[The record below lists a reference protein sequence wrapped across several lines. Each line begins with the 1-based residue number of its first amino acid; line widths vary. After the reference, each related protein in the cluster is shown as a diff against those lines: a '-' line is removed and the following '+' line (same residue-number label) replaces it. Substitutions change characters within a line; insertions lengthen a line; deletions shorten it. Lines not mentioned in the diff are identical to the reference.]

1 MISTILLMSGQ
12 QGGGSS
18 GMLIVMP
25 LVLVVMYFFMIRPQT
40 KKAKEAQ
47 QFKEK
52 VEKGQKIV
60 TIGGIHGR
68 ILEVKDSTFVIEV
81 GNGMKLEIEKS
92 AVSME
97 STKALNAPPKTA
109 PAAKA

>member
-12 QGGGSS
+12 GGGSS
-18 GMLIVMP
+18 SMLIVMP

-40 KKAKEAQ
+40 KKQKEAQ

-52 VEKGQKIV
+52 IEKGQKIV

-68 ILEVKDSTFVIEV
+68 ILEVKDNTFVIEV
-81 GNGMKLEIEKS
+81 GNGLKLEIEKS

-97 STKALNAPPKTA
+97 STKALNAPPKAA
-109 PAAKA
+109 PAVKA

>member
-1 MISTILLMSGQ
+1 MISTIILMSP

-40 KKAKEAQ
+40 KKQKEAQ

-52 VEKGQKIV
+52 IEKGQKIV

-68 ILEVKDSTFVIEV
+68 ILEVKDTTFVIEV

-97 STKALNAPPKTA
+97 STKALNAPPKPA